1 MALVVVVKSCA
12 NPDLTGSAAA
22 AEASG
27 AAAEAAAP
35 EASAA
40 AKVDVVRGGGA
51 GVGALNPTGA
61 IKPARGTAF
70 PTAGLFALAKT
81 VAISGTP

>member
-12 NPDLTGSAAA
+12 NPDLTG
-22 AEASG
+22 
-27 AAAEAAAP
+27 
-35 EASAA
+35 SAA